1 MDPRDVMRNAECG
14 MRNGRTNVDSAFR
27 IPHSALGFTL
37 VEVLVALTIS
47 AVVVLLAHQVFA
59 AVAER
64 GRTLVAA
71 RDSLD
76 RAANARRWL
85 KATFLSLEVGTDS
98 AGGFDGRADR
108 VDVAAW
114 ERTADGWFDRR
125 RIALGRDGDRLVA
138 SMTPGEAVALMD
150 GVTGVA

>member
-1 MDPRDVMRNAECG
+1 MRSAECG
-14 MRNGRTNVDSAFR
+14 MEGRTS

-37 VEVLVALTIS
+37 VEVLVALTI
-47 AVVVLLAHQVFA
+47 AALVVLLAHQVFA

-71 RDSLD
+71 RESLD

-108 VDVAAW
+108 IEFAAW
-114 ERTADGWFDRR
+114 ERTA
-125 RIALGRDGDRLVA
+125 
-138 SMTPGEAVALMD
+138 
-150 GVTGVA
+150 